1 MPRRP
6 LSDASSLLFTRRG
19 LRLRDTQ
26 NTHHWSSRV
35 NNNGQRGWALIRLVL
50 CLSRAQSRAYDRYPN
65 TQFVLAA
72 VYTEDNV
79 GRLRDTVI
87 GSADCVCVLDTIP
100 PSTWAA
106 GTRTVHSFLPSPP
119 PCLLGLL
126 VYTSCRNCCNC
137 ALHYIHFTIFTS
149 LSVPTF
155 V

>member
-1 MPRRP
+1 MLPR
-6 LSDASSLLFTRRG
+6 LLFTRRG

-35 NNNGQRGWALIRLVL
+35 NNGQRGWALTRLVL
-50 CLSRAQSRAYDRYPN
+50 RLLRAQSRAYDRYPN

-87 GSADCVCVLDTIP
+87 GSAIVFVSWIRYLRAHGGRYADRALLSSI
-100 PSTWAA
+100 
-106 GTRTVHSFLPSPP
+106 PSP
-119 PCLLGLL
+119 LGLL

-149 LSVPTF
+149 LSVPTL